1 MKKIQEEEQDAGFL
15 YDADELEE
23 LDGEQQQEVLIE
35 SSGAMFNE
43 IATVESLLE
52 LATRC
57 LHERED
63 AKVVDLRNL
72 IAQLER
78 QEHDPSLKILV
89 FTEFVPTQVMLKEYF
104 EQRGFEVVVING
116 RWAR

>member
-1 MKKIQEEEQDAGFL
+1 MERRLDVLKRIQEEEQDAGLL
-15 YDADELEE
+15 YDIEELEE

-63 AKVVDLRNL
+63 AKVVELRNL
-72 IAQLER
+72 ITQLEQ
-78 QEHDPSLKILV
+78 QEQDPGLKVLV
-89 FTEFVPTQVMLKEYF
+89 FTEFVPTQTMLTEYLNKGAL
-104 EQRGFEVVVING
+104 RLC
-116 RWAR
+116 